1 MDNCIFCKIV
11 KGEADSWKVFEDE
24 YTLAFLDINPRA
36 KYHTVVIP
44 KKHYV
49 NMFGIPA
56 DEFLH
61 VMKTVKRVVDL
72 YAEKLG
78 IENVQIINN
87 SGEDAQQDVLHL
99 HYHIVP
105 RFAGDGQNLKW
116 PPVQVEW
123 REKFYEMLLVL
134 K

>member
-1 MDNCIFCKIV
+1 M
-11 KGEADSWKVFEDE
+11 FEDE
-24 YTLAFLDINPRA
+24 YTLAFLDINPKA
-36 KYHTVVIP
+36 KYHTVIIP

-49 NMFGIPA
+49 NMFDIPA

-87 SGEDAQQDVLHL
+87 SGADAQQDVFHL

-105 RFAGDGQNLKW
+105 RFEGDRQNLKW
-116 PPVQVEW
+116 PPMQVEW